1 MEKSHDE
8 KIHDFFEQLD
18 WPLFYQSKM
27 AICEIMDRFNG
38 STVPEEQ
45 NAVEWMNCI
54 LGMMD
59 EMGDIAKDLGL
70 FEYPQW
76 DDDVNCLDDRYNHV
90 LSKLPAGIEA
100 RANQATPLKTAEK
113 DCFLV
118 TLRRTCTVDVMN
130 PEIFEDD
137 FVMLIP
143 KTVKAG
149 ERTEYIKNVFLTM
162 VHEML
167 TGPNAVTYIRETSRA
182 FNWGD
187 FVNEVSRDIQE
198 KHLCFDVFYP
208 VNKKWIH
215 NCQERLIFDANQ
227 DEVLLWEEEP
237 CTVYLD
243 GKAVCEALAN
253 MVTGKVTC
261 RQNID
266 LTAHSAA
273 IEFTEGGKARFPLA
287 VELSDTA
294 TDEKKDAYYWLGQ
307 K

>member
-27 AICEIMDRFNG
+27 AICEIMGLFNG

-59 EMGDIAKDLGL
+59 DMEDIATDLKL
-70 FEYPQW
+70 FERPQW

-100 RANQATPLKTAEK
+100 KSGQTTSLETAEK
-113 DCFLV
+113 NCCLV

-143 KTVKAG
+143 KTVMAG
-149 ERTEYIKNVFLTM
+149 ERTEYIKNVFLSM

-167 TGPNAVTYIRETSRA
+167 TGPDSVAYIRETSRA

-187 FVNEVSRDIQE
+187 FVDKVSRDVQ
-198 KHLCFDVFYP
+198 KKYSCFDVFCP
-208 VNKKWIH
+208 ENKGWLRACK
-215 NCQERLIFDANQ
+215 ERLIIDVNQ
-227 DEVLLWEEEP
+227 DEFLLWEEEP

-243 GKAVCEALAN
+243 GEAVCVALAN

-266 LTAHSAA
+266 LTSHSAA
-273 IEFTEGGKARFPLA
+273 IEFIEGGKARFPLA
-287 VELSDTA
+287 MTLPETA
-294 TDEKKDAYYWLGQ
+294 TDEQKDAYYWLGQ